1 MASNPA
7 SRTRRA
13 STKTGAGHIAA
24 AEFKARCLE
33 LMDRV
38 RETGVEYVITKRG
51 TPVAKLVPIVERPKQ
66 PLFGAMKGSVLAY
79 DRPLDP
85 LDAEYDIIRD

>member
-1 MASNPA
+1 MTRPSG
-7 SRTRRA
+7 TRRRQ
-13 STKTGAGHIAA
+13 AGRRVAA

-38 RETGVEYVITKRG
+38 RETGVEYIVTKHG
-51 TPVAKLVPIVERPKQ
+51 TPVAKLVPVVERPRR
-66 PLFGAMKGSVLAY
+66 PLFGSMKGSVLAY

-85 LDAEYDIIRD
+85 LDAEYDITRR